1 MESEGIFF
9 CVVEGHFY
17 WGFLSFWV
25 FGDGEIV
32 VNLWWIDG
40 ETWWVEGTFLGAEKF
55 SFFEDLFLGN
65 PVSISWQ
72 GRAAMLAAGL

>member
-1 MESEGIFF
+1 
-9 CVVEGHFY
+9 
-17 WGFLSFWV
+17 V

-40 ETWWVEGTFLGAEKF
+40 ESWWVDGHFLGAENF

-65 PVSISWQ
+65 PVSIS
-72 GRAAMLAAGL
+72 